1 LDESRV
7 PLMGVMGAFVFAAQ
21 MINFPVGAGSSGHLV
36 GGALLVAALGPSA
49 AMVVMTAILV
59 LQALI
64 FQDGGLLALGANVF
78 NMALAGVL
86 SAWLAWRGFSRW
98 RTPGLVLAGFVSV
111 FVSAMLCL
119 GELALSGVRLPPG
132 TMGLAVGVF
141 AVTGV
146 LEGLITAAVVGGL
159 ERMNPDWLRTSKNT
173 GGPALAALF
182 TAALVLAAG
191 GFAVA
196 SSLPD
201 GLERMAGLAGITS
214 QEINLF
220 QAPLADYDAA
230 VAAAP
235 WVRKALA
242 GLAGLGLALAFTWLA
257 ARLLKRPRRV

>member
-1 LDESRV
+1 
-7 PLMGVMGAFVFAAQ
+7 
-21 MINFPVGAGSSGHLV
+21 
-36 GGALLVAALGPSA
+36 
-49 AMVVMTAILV
+49 
-59 LQALI
+59 
-64 FQDGGLLALGANVF
+64 
-78 NMALAGVL
+78 
-86 SAWLAWRGFSRW
+86 
-98 RTPGLVLAGFVSV
+98 
-111 FVSAMLCL
+111 
-119 GELALSGVRLPPG
+119 
-132 TMGLAVGVF
+132 MGLAVGVF